1 MADIWG
7 ATLALL
13 PRSKTPCQSHGTG
26 LDNGPPAT
34 VCYWERGSRPALSFP
49 SSPRPR
55 EALHWGQGRPPRR
68 GICQQMWTHSTF
80 VLAGARK
87 MFCSLDD
94 DGEHHPFKHSAKHTL
109 LPAPHGGHTGPP
121 RREKT
126 RERASL
132 PFLSPPGGRVSGPR
146 GAAPP
151 AGAAAVDRPGRPGL
165 G

>member
-1 MADIWG
+1 MPALIAVHGNRWLLGKRIARPPLLFPAASATQG
-7 ATLALL
+7 AL
-13 PRSKTPCQSHGTG
+13 HGG
-26 LDNGPPAT
+26 Q
-34 VCYWERGSRPALSFP
+34 RPALATIRS
-49 SSPRPR
+49 
-55 EALHWGQGRPPRR
+55 
-68 GICQQMWTHSTF
+68 QMWTHSLF

-87 MFCSLDD
+87 MFRSLDD
-94 DGEHHPFKHSAKHTL
+94 DGEHHPFKRSAKHTL